1 MSSKQSEEIQSQPKI
16 PIYDT
21 SFRLL
26 DFNIFDEKREQ
37 EGEEDNDNDHG
48 NDRDYARD
56 SGEKKYK
63 KDEKLTTIQMF
74 GLNEKGETCAIFVRD
89 YQPFF
94 YIKVGDGWTIPQK
107 AAFIS
112 HLKEKVGK
120 FFENSILDVDSKLI
134 KRKKLYG
141 FDGGKEHKFILIK
154 FKNVATMNKVKNMW
168 FKFGKDGKQVLRR
181 DGYPYFNTKT
191 EIYES
196 NIPPLLR
203 FFHIHDISPSGWI
216 GFQAK
221 NVKRAHNGL
230 KTTTCNY
237 EYELASADIV
247 PLNNKESIVPYKICS
262 FDIEASSSHGDFP
275 IPIKTYKKLAM
286 NIVDVCDAICRN
298 AGATTSEDAGA
309 YITPALLKQLVYTAF
324 GYANPPHPDI
334 DRIYTK
340 IKVSEQRLATLF
352 DVWVS
357 FHIPDIKV
365 NDALKDINTIEKMFE
380 KIAES
385 NKAHDEDDADA
396 EADVDDA
403 DADADA
409 DADDATEEEYMDMD
423 EDMDMNEDI
432 EAGENDDAEDKKAI
446 DLLKAYAGISSMN
459 KTNSTKTGK
468 TTKTAKPALA
478 PEPPVQ
484 KETVVHLLTSRAD
497 KIDRETKLNM
507 LNISFQEIFPQ
518 VEGDKVTF
526 IGSTFLTYGEKRPY
540 LNHCVVIDTCNHL
553 KDEVA
558 NSEIQTCKT
567 ERELLLAWTDI
578 IQRENPD
585 IIIGYNICGFD
596 FEFMFRRSLEN
607 SCENEFLK
615 LSRNK
620 GEFCGTRD
628 YTTGKIGIKESS
640 IVIASGQHDL
650 HYIEMKGRLQIDL
663 YNYFRRDFNL
673 TSYKLDYCAGYFI
686 GDGVKKIEHL
696 PSGNTKVNS
705 ANLMGLENG
714 NYIHFEESSHSTDTY
729 KDGAKFKVTNVN
741 AVDKTFEIEGHEMP
755 DMTKSVRWGL
765 AKDDVTP
772 QDIFRMTNEG
782 PAERAIIAKYCIQDC
797 NLVHHLMNKID
808 VMTGYIEMAKICS
821 VPISFLVLR
830 GQSIKL
836 TSFIAKKCREKRTLM
851 PVIERSFGNESYE
864 GAICLPP
871 KCNLYLDNPVACL
884 DYSSLYPSSM
894 ISENLSQDSKV
905 WTKEFD
911 LVGQLVRETGIKDAS
926 GNYIYDNMPG
936 YEYVDVTYDTYK
948 WVANQRGR
956 AIKTLNGT
964 KICRFAQPKDGVKA
978 IMPTVLEELLA
989 ARKATRKMAEATE
1002 DPFMANILD
1011 KRQLGYKVTANSLYG
1026 QCGAKTSTFYDVDIA
1041 ASTTA
1046 TGRKLLTYGKRIV
1059 EEVYGDAKIES
1070 KKFGFV
1076 NTKAEYIYGDS
1087 VANYTPI
1094 YIRSNAGQLNI
1105 IKIDELAQ
1113 LYGDKNGWVY
1123 SKEEGKEGKEYCE
1136 MIPSMNIETW
1146 SDKGWTKLNRII
1158 RHRLAP
1164 HKKMIRVLTHTGL
1177 VDVTDDH
1184 SLVDIN
1190 GNEISPKD
1198 VKCGTSLLHNNLPI
1212 NSSYCKSGITVEEAQ
1227 VMGFFFGDGSCGMYN
1242 CPSGKK
1248 KSWALNNASMDI
1260 INKYVTLCSISYPNF
1275 KWKYLNTIDSSGVY
1289 KIVPSTD
1296 TYGDIARFVEKYR
1309 KLMYN
1314 NKAKVIPHEIL
1325 FNTEEI
1331 RMAFWNGMY
1340 DADGDKDANGY
1351 IRIDQKNQISAAN
1364 ICWLAQSLGWKTS
1377 LNTRSDK
1384 ENIYRVTMT
1393 KLLQRKPAT
1402 EVKKIHEISYPDGE
1416 YVYDLTT
1423 ENHHFAAG
1431 IGNIIVHNTDSV
1443 FFTFNLATSDGIPI
1457 RGKDAL
1463 EITIEFAK
1471 EVGNLATKFLKSP
1484 HAWVY
1489 EKTLMP
1495 FCLLSKKRYIGML
1508 YEDKPEKPKRK
1519 SMGIV
1524 LKRRDNAPIVKDI
1537 YGGVIDI
1544 LMKEQ
1549 NVETAIKFLKASL
1562 QNLVDEKVPMDKLI
1576 ISKSLRSGYKN
1587 PAQIAHK
1594 VLADRMGKRDPG
1606 NKPSIGDRIPF
1617 VYIQNPDKKALQGER
1632 IEHPD
1637 YILANKIKPNYAF
1650 YITNQIM
1657 KPIQQVF
1664 ALVLENIP
1672 SYKRQVPGL
1681 KRSIDGWVDKLKDE
1695 SSDEKIRKKIA
1706 DIRNKEVKKILF
1718 DEYLIEIDNS
1728 TKGNQNIMSFF
1739 RKV

>member
-1 MSSKQSEEIQSQPKI
+1 MSKPTTELITP
-16 PIYDT
+16 PITNYDT
-21 SFRLL
+21 SFRLF
-26 DFNIFDEKREQ
+26 DFNIFDEKRDNNDDADG
-37 EGEEDNDNDHG
+37 EGGDDNDNH
-48 NDRDYARD
+48 NDDDNISAA
-56 SGEKKYK
+56 KKYK
-63 KDEKLTTIQMF
+63 KDEKFTTIQMF
-74 GLNEKGETCAIFVRD
+74 GINEKGETCTIFVRD

-94 YIKVGDGWTIPQK
+94 YVKVGDEWSIPQK
-107 AAFIS
+107 SAFIS
-112 HLKEKVGK
+112 HLKTKVGK
-120 FFENSILDVDSKLI
+120 FYQDSILDVESKLI
-134 KRKKLYG
+134 RRKKLYG

-168 FKFGKDGKQVLRR
+168 FKYGKDGKQVLSR
-181 DGYPYFNTKT
+181 DGYIYFNTKT

-196 NIPPLLR
+196 NIPPILR
-203 FFHIHDISPSGWI
+203 FFHVHDISPSGWI
-216 GFQAK
+216 GFQS
-221 NVKRAHNGL
+221 KRAKQIHGGVGIQ
-230 KTTTCNY
+230 TTTCKY
-237 EYELASADIV
+237 EYELASRDIV
-247 PLNNKESIVPYKICS
+247 PLNAKETVVPYKICS

-275 IPIKTYKKLAM
+275 IPIKTYKKLAT
-286 NIVDVCDAICRN
+286 NIVDVCDAICRRTGAT
-298 AGATTSEDAGA
+298 AGAEAMEH
-309 YITPALLKQLVYTAF
+309 ITPTLMRQLVYTAF
-324 GYANPPHPDI
+324 GYGGENQHPDV

-340 IKVSEQRLATLF
+340 IKVSEQRLAALF
-352 DVWVS
+352 DVWIS
-357 FHIPDIKV
+357 YHIPDIKI

-380 KIAES
+380 KISES
-385 NKAHDEDDADA
+385 NNANAGDDDDGDDDGDDAYDGGNVA
-396 EADVDDA
+396 
-403 DADADA
+403 
-409 DADDATEEEYMDMD
+409 EEEYV
-423 EDMDMNEDI
+423 DI
-432 EAGENDDAEDKKAI
+432 EEIDAEYDGDDHNHIDDKKAN
-446 DLLKAYAGISSMN
+446 DLLMAYAG
-459 KTNSTKTGK
+459 
-468 TTKTAKPALA
+468 AKPKASA
-478 PEPPVQ
+478 ATKKSKKAKDSEAEVEPP
-484 KETVVHLLTSRAD
+484 KETVIHLLTSPAD
-497 KIDRETKLNM
+497 KTDRETKINK
-507 LNISFQEIFPQ
+507 LNISLQEIFPQ

-540 LNHCVVIDTCNHL
+540 LNHCIVLDTCDTL

-558 NSEIQTCKT
+558 NSEIETYKT
-567 ERELLLAWTDI
+567 EREVLLAWTRL

-596 FEFMFRRSLEN
+596 YEFMFRRSLEN
-607 SCENEFLK
+607 SCENEFLR

-628 YTTGKIGIKESS
+628 YTTGKVCIKESS

-650 HYIEMKGRLQIDL
+650 HYIDMTGRLQIDL

-686 GDGVKKIEHL
+686 GDGVKKLEHL
-696 PSGNTKVNS
+696 PTGNTKIS
-705 ANLMGLENG
+705 SSNLMGLENG
-714 NYIHFEESSHSTDTY
+714 NYINFEESSHSTDTY
-729 KDGAKFKVTNVN
+729 KDGAKFKVLNVDPVN
-741 AVDKTFEIEGHEMP
+741 KTFEIEGHEQP
-755 DMTKSVRWGL
+755 DMKKSVRWGL

-772 QDIFRMTNEG
+772 QDIFKMTNEG

-894 ISENLSQDSKV
+894 ISENLSHDSKV
-905 WTKEFD
+905 WTREFD
-911 LVGQLVRETGIKDAS
+911 LVGQLVRETGVKDPS

-948 WVANQRGR
+948 WVPNQRGR
-956 AIKTLNGT
+956 AIKTRNGT
-964 KICRFAQPKDGVKA
+964 KICRFAQPKDGIKA

-1059 EEVYGDAKIES
+1059 EEVYGDAKVES

-1094 YIRSNAGQLNI
+1094 YIRANGGQMNI
-1105 IKIDELAQ
+1105 IKIDELAK
-1113 LYGDKNGWVY
+1113 LYGDDNGWVY

-1136 MIPSMNIETW
+1136 MNSTINVETW

-1190 GNEISPKD
+1190 GKEISPKD
-1198 VKCGTSLLHNNLPI
+1198 VVKDKTELLHFEHDICKHPDNVRINIGAKIVVPLSQYNAALKWDELSKFHGHTLSLDYNIEDKSSNYVIKVSKSPITNINNNL
-1212 NSSYCKSGITVEEAQ
+1212 
-1227 VMGFFFGDGSCGMYN
+1227 
-1242 CPSGKK
+1242 
-1248 KSWALNNASMDI
+1248 
-1260 INKYVTLCSISYPNF
+1260 
-1275 KWKYLNTIDSSGVY
+1275 
-1289 KIVPSTD
+1289 
-1296 TYGDIARFVEKYR
+1296 
-1309 KLMYN
+1309 
-1314 NKAKVIPHEIL
+1314 
-1325 FNTEEI
+1325 
-1331 RMAFWNGMY
+1331 
-1340 DADGDKDANGY
+1340 
-1351 IRIDQKNQISAAN
+1351 
-1364 ICWLAQSLGWKTS
+1364 
-1377 LNTRSDK
+1377 
-1384 ENIYRVTMT
+1384 
-1393 KLLQRKPAT
+1393 
-1402 EVKKIHEISYPDGE
+1402 VKKIHEISYPSE
-1416 YVYDLTT
+1416 EFVYDLTT

-1431 IGNIIVHNTDSV
+1431 IGNMIVHNTDSV
-1443 FFTFNLATSDGIPI
+1443 FFTFNLATSDGKPI

-1471 EVGNLATKFLKSP
+1471 EVGHLATKFLKSP

-1549 NVETAIKFLKASL
+1549 NVETAITFLKTSL

-1576 ISKSLRSGYKN
+1576 ITKSLRSGYKN

-1617 VYIQNPDKKALQGER
+1617 VYIQNQDKKALQGER

-1637 YILANKIKPNYAF
+1637 YIVANKIKPNYAF

-1672 SYKRQVPGL
+1672 SYKRQVPAL
-1681 KRSIDGWVDKLKDE
+1681 KRSMEAWTDKLIDGEDE
-1695 SSDEKIRKKIA
+1695 EKVKKKITEL
-1706 DIRNKEVKKILF
+1706 RNKEVKKILF

-1739 RKV
+1739 KKT

>member
-1 MSSKQSEEIQSQPKI
+1 MTSTSEKQTTPK
-16 PIYDT
+16 YDT

-26 DFNIFDEKREQ
+26 DFNIFDEKREK
-37 EGEEDNDNDHG
+37 EDDAEDADGGNEEEPWRRNEEDDTP
-48 NDRDYARD
+48 
-56 SGEKKYK
+56 GEKKYK
-63 KDEKLTTIQMF
+63 KDEKFTTIQMF

-94 YIKVGDGWTIPQK
+94 YIKVGDEWTIPQK
-107 AAFIS
+107 GAFIT
-112 HLKEKVGK
+112 HLKEKVGR
-120 FFENSILDVDSKLI
+120 FYENSILDVESKLI

-168 FKFGKDGKQVLRR
+168 FKNKGGKQLLKKE
-181 DGYPYFNTKT
+181 GYPYFNTRT
-191 EIYES
+191 EIYEA
-196 NIPPLLR
+196 NIPPILR
-203 FFHIHDISPSGWI
+203 FFHVHDISPSGWI
-216 GFQAK
+216 GFETKKAK
-221 NVKRAHNGL
+221 QTRGAL

-237 EYELASADIV
+237 EYEIASSDIV
-247 PLNNKESIVPYKICS
+247 PLNNKETIVPYKICS

-275 IPIKTYKKLAM
+275 IPIKTYKKLAT

-298 AGATTSEDAGA
+298 TGATTPAEAMEH
-309 YITPALLKQLVYTAF
+309 ITPALLKQLIFTAF
-324 GYANPPHPDI
+324 GYGAPAHPDI

-340 IKVSEQRLATLF
+340 FKVSEQRLATLF

-357 FHIPDIKV
+357 FHIPDLKM
-365 NDALKDINTIEKMFE
+365 NEALKESNTIEKMFE

-385 NKAHDEDDADA
+385 NKAHDEEDGGDA
-396 EADVDDA
+396 EDGEDGE
-403 DADADA
+403 
-409 DADDATEEEYMDMD
+409 EEEYVDVD
-423 EDMDMNEDI
+423 IVENEEDGDKEDNE
-432 EAGENDDAEDKKAI
+432 ENGEDKEDKEDKEANR
-446 DLLKAYAGISSMN
+446 LMMAYAGISPSSASSA
-459 KTNSTKTGK
+459 KGKPKKATKAGA
-468 TTKTAKPALA
+468 AKQPPPA
-478 PEPPVQ
+478 PIQ
-484 KETVVHLLTSRAD
+484 KETVIHLITSPLD
-497 KIDRETKLNM
+497 KIDRETKINK
-507 LNISFQEIFPQ
+507 LNISLQEIFPP

-540 LNHCVVIDTCNHL
+540 LNHCVVLDTCDALTN
-553 KDEVA
+553 EVA

-596 FEFMFRRSLEN
+596 FEFMFRRALEN

-620 GEFCGTRD
+620 GEFCGSRD
-628 YTTGKIGIKESS
+628 YNTGKICIKESS

-650 HYIEMKGRLQIDL
+650 RYIEMKGRLQIDL

-686 GDGVKKIEHL
+686 GDGVKKLEHL
-696 PSGNTKVNS
+696 PNGNTKVTS
-705 ANLMGLENG
+705 SNLMGLENG
-714 NYIHFEESSHSTDTY
+714 NYVHFEESSHSTDMY
-729 KDGAKFKVTNVN
+729 KDGEKFKVANVN
-741 AVDKTFEIEGHEMP
+741 TADKTFEVEGHESP

-851 PVIERSFGNESYE
+851 PVIEKSFGNESYE

-911 LVGQLVRETGIKDAS
+911 LAGQLVRETGVKDIS

-948 WVANQRGR
+948 WVPNQRGR

-989 ARKATRKMAEATE
+989 ARKATRKLAEATE

-1059 EEVYGDAKIES
+1059 EEVYGDAKVES

-1076 NTKAEYIYGDS
+1076 NTKAEYIYGD
-1087 VANYTPI
+1087 
-1094 YIRSNAGQLNI
+1094 
-1105 IKIDELAQ
+1105 
-1113 LYGDKNGWVY
+1113 
-1123 SKEEGKEGKEYCE
+1123 
-1136 MIPSMNIETW
+1136 
-1146 SDKGWTKLNRII
+1146 
-1158 RHRLAP
+1158 
-1164 HKKMIRVLTHTGL
+1164 
-1177 VDVTDDH
+1177 
-1184 SLVDIN
+1184 
-1190 GNEISPKD
+1190 
-1198 VKCGTSLLHNNLPI
+1198 
-1212 NSSYCKSGITVEEAQ
+1212 
-1227 VMGFFFGDGSCGMYN
+1227 
-1242 CPSGKK
+1242 
-1248 KSWALNNASMDI
+1248 
-1260 INKYVTLCSISYPNF
+1260 
-1275 KWKYLNTIDSSGVY
+1275 
-1289 KIVPSTD
+1289 
-1296 TYGDIARFVEKYR
+1296 
-1309 KLMYN
+1309 
-1314 NKAKVIPHEIL
+1314 
-1325 FNTEEI
+1325 
-1331 RMAFWNGMY
+1331 
-1340 DADGDKDANGY
+1340 
-1351 IRIDQKNQISAAN
+1351 
-1364 ICWLAQSLGWKTS
+1364 
-1377 LNTRSDK
+1377 
-1384 ENIYRVTMT
+1384 
-1393 KLLQRKPAT
+1393 
-1402 EVKKIHEISYPDGE
+1402 
-1416 YVYDLTT
+1416 
-1423 ENHHFAAG
+1423 
-1431 IGNIIVHNTDSV
+1431 TDSV
-1443 FFTFNLATSDGIPI
+1443 FFTFNLATPDGKPI

-1471 EVGNLATKFLKSP
+1471 EVGHLATKFLKSP

-1549 NVETAIKFLKASL
+1549 NVETAIKFLKSSL

-1637 YILANKIKPNYAF
+1637 FIVANKIKPNYAF

-1681 KRSIDGWVDKLKDE
+1681 KRTIDGWIDKMKDE
-1695 SSDEKIRKKIA
+1695 SSDEKIKKKIA

-1718 DEYLIEIDNS
+1718 DEYLIEIDNT

-1739 RKV
+1739 KKM

>member
-1 MSSKQSEEIQSQPKI
+1 MSTTVPATESTRP
-16 PIYDT
+16 YDT

-26 DFNIFDEKREQ
+26 DFNIFDEKRTED
-37 EGEEDNDNDHG
+37 ENSDGDGDREESRHE
-48 NDRDYARD
+48 
-56 SGEKKYK
+56 EKKYK
-63 KDEKLTTIQMF
+63 KNENFTTIQMF
-74 GLNEKGETCAIFVRD
+74 GLNENGETCAIFVRD

-94 YIKVGDGWTIPQK
+94 YIKVGDDWTIPQK
-107 AAFIS
+107 SAFIT
-112 HLKEKVGK
+112 HLKDKIGK
-120 FFENSILDVDSKLI
+120 FYNDSILDLESKLI

-154 FKNVATMNKVKNMW
+154 FKNIVAMNKVKNMW

-181 DGYPYFNTKT
+181 EGYPYFNTKT
-191 EIYES
+191 EIYEA
-196 NIPPLLR
+196 NIPPILR
-203 FFHIHDISPSGWI
+203 FFHVHDISPSGWI
-216 GFQAK
+216 GFEK
-221 NVKRAHNGL
+221 KRVKQIHGGRGIQ
-230 KTTTCNY
+230 TTTCNY
-237 EYELASADIV
+237 EYEIASTDIV
-247 PLNNKESIVPYKICS
+247 PLNSKETIVPYKICS

-275 IPIKTYKKLAM
+275 IPIKTYKKLAT
-286 NIVDVCDAICRN
+286 NIVDVCDALCRN
-298 AGATTSEDAGA
+298 AGATTSAEAIE
-309 YITPALLKQLVYTAF
+309 YVTPALLKQLIFTAF
-324 GYANPPHPDI
+324 GYGTPLHPDI
-334 DRIYTK
+334 DRVYTK

-352 DVWVS
+352 DVWVL
-357 FHIPDIKV
+357 FHISDIKD
-365 NDALKDINTIEKMFE
+365 NDKLKYVNTIEKMFE
-380 KIAES
+380 KISEM
-385 NKAHDEDDADA
+385 NKANGDGDDDYDNADEGDADQDEEDMYEDVPEIDIDETDEDQHDHENIQLGDCD
-396 EADVDDA
+396 EDSDVDA
-403 DADADA
+403 
-409 DADDATEEEYMDMD
+409 MM
-423 EDMDMNEDI
+423 
-432 EAGENDDAEDKKAI
+432 
-446 DLLKAYAGISSMN
+446 KAYAGE
-459 KTNSTKTGK
+459 KTSTSTKKGSSTSVTK
-468 TTKTAKPALA
+468 ANPKKQTKKTAEDSTP
-478 PEPPVQ
+478 
-484 KETVVHLLTSRAD
+484 KETVIQLITSMAD
-497 KIDRETKLNM
+497 KIDRETKINK
-507 LNISFQEIFPQ
+507 LNISLQKIFPH

-526 IGSTFLTYGEKRPY
+526 IGSTFMTYGEKRPY
-540 LNHCVVIDTCNHL
+540 LNHCIVLDTCSSL
-553 KDEVA
+553 EAEVA
-558 NSEIQTCKT
+558 NSQIETYKT
-567 ERELLLAWTDI
+567 EREVLLAWTRL

-596 FEFMFRRSLEN
+596 YEFMFRRSLEN
-607 SCENEFLK
+607 SCENDFLR

-620 GEFCGTRD
+620 GEFCGSHD
-628 YTTGKIGIKESS
+628 YNNTGKEVCIKESS

-673 TSYKLDYCAGYFI
+673 SSYKLDYCAGYFI
-686 GDGVKKIEHL
+686 GDGVKKLEHL
-696 PSGNTKVNS
+696 PSGNTKIYS
-705 ANLMGLENG
+705 SNLMGLENG
-714 NYIHFEESSHSTDTY
+714 NYINFEESSHSTDTY
-729 KDGAKFKVTNVN
+729 KDGEKFKVLK
-741 AVDKTFEIEGHEMP
+741 VDLIEKTFEIEGHEMP
-755 DMTKSVRWGL
+755 DMKKSVRWGL

-782 PAERAIIAKYCIQDC
+782 PNERAIIAKYCIQDC

-911 LVGQLVRETGIKDAS
+911 LAGQLVRETGVKDIS
-926 GNYIYDNMPG
+926 GNYIYDNLPG

-948 WVANQRGR
+948 WVNNQRGR

-964 KICRFAQPKDGVKA
+964 KICRFAQPKDGIKA

-989 ARKATRKMAEATE
+989 ARKATRKLAEATE

-1046 TGRKLLTYGKRIV
+1046 TGRKLLTYGKRVV
-1059 EEVYGDAKIES
+1059 EEVYGDAKVES

-1105 IKIDELAQ
+1105 IKIDDLAQ
-1113 LYGDKNGWVY
+1113 LYGDTAGWVY
-1123 SKEEGKEGKEYCE
+1123 SKEDGKEGKEFCE

-1146 SDKGWTKLNRII
+1146 SDKGWTPLHRII

-1164 HKKMIRVLTHTGL
+1164 HKKMMRVLTHTGL

-1184 SLVDIN
+1184 SLVDIT
-1190 GNEISPKD
+1190 GKEISPKD
-1198 VKCGTSLLHNNLPI
+1198 VIKNKTVLLHFEHDTYKHRDDIRINMGNKVCVPESQYKAAVQWDKLNRFYGHTLSLDYNIESESGTSSYI
-1212 NSSYCKSGITVEEAQ
+1212 IKISKDSKNSQ
-1227 VMGFFFGDGSCGMYN
+1227 Q
-1242 CPSGKK
+1242 
-1248 KSWALNNASMDI
+1248 
-1260 INKYVTLCSISYPNF
+1260 NKNV
-1275 KWKYLNTIDSSGVY
+1275 
-1289 KIVPSTD
+1289 
-1296 TYGDIARFVEKYR
+1296 
-1309 KLMYN
+1309 
-1314 NKAKVIPHEIL
+1314 
-1325 FNTEEI
+1325 
-1331 RMAFWNGMY
+1331 
-1340 DADGDKDANGY
+1340 
-1351 IRIDQKNQISAAN
+1351 
-1364 ICWLAQSLGWKTS
+1364 
-1377 LNTRSDK
+1377 
-1384 ENIYRVTMT
+1384 
-1393 KLLQRKPAT
+1393 
-1402 EVKKIHEISYPDGE
+1402 VKKIHEISYPNGE

-1431 IGNIIVHNTDSV
+1431 IGNMIVHNTDSV
-1443 FFTFNLATSDGIPI
+1443 FFTFNLATPDGIPI

-1471 EVGNLATKFLKSP
+1471 EVGHLATKFLKQP

-1549 NVETAIKFLKASL
+1549 NVETAIKFLKTSL
-1562 QNLVDEKVPMDKLI
+1562 QNLVEEKVPMDKLI
-1576 ISKSLRSGYKN
+1576 ITKSLRSGYKN

-1681 KRSIDGWVDKLKDE
+1681 KRTIDGWIDKLKDDSTCSE
-1695 SSDEKIRKKIA
+1695 DKLKKKIS

-1718 DEYLIEIDNS
+1718 DEYLVKIDNA
-1728 TKGNQNIMSFF
+1728 TQKNQSIMNFF
-1739 RKV
+1739 KKT

>member
-1 MSSKQSEEIQSQPKI
+1 MTTSSTKTI
-16 PIYDT
+16 PAVATSTTEPTTYDI
-21 SFRLL
+21 SFRLF
-26 DFNIFDEKREQ
+26 DFNIFDEKRDHNDAEDGGHGSDAGGDD
-37 EGEEDNDNDHG
+37 EGQG
-48 NDRDYARD
+48 R
-56 SGEKKYK
+56 GEKKYK
-63 KDEKLTTIQMF
+63 KDERFTTIQMF
-74 GLNEKGETCAIFVRD
+74 GINEKGDTCTMFVRD

-94 YIKVGDGWTIPQK
+94 YIKVGDEWTIAQK

-112 HLKEKVGK
+112 HLKNKVGK
-120 FFENSILDVDSKLI
+120 FYEDSILDVESKLI

-141 FDGGKEHKFILIK
+141 FDGGKDHKFILIK
-154 FKNVATMNKVKNMW
+154 FKNVSTMNKVKNMW
-168 FKFGKDGKQVLRR
+168 FIYNKDGKQTLKR
-181 DGYPYFNTKT
+181 DGYTYFNTKT

-196 NIPPLLR
+196 NIPPILR

-216 GFQAK
+216 GFQS
-221 NVKRAHNGL
+221 KRAKQIHGGCGVQ
-230 KTTTCNY
+230 TTTCKY
-237 EYELASADIV
+237 EYELSSRDIV
-247 PLNNKESIVPYKICS
+247 PLNSKETIVPYKICS

-275 IPIKTYKKLAM
+275 IPIKTYKKLAT
-286 NIVDVCDAICRN
+286 NIVDICDTICRN
-298 AGATTSEDAGA
+298 TGASTSLEAMEH
-309 YITPALLKQLVYTAF
+309 ITPALLKQLVYSAF
-324 GYANPPHPDI
+324 GYGGCGGTSHHPDV

-380 KIAES
+380 KISETNNA
-385 NKAHDEDDADA
+385 NAGEDDGDDGGNGDDDDDDGGNGGNGGGDA
-396 EADVDDA
+396 VEAD
-403 DADADA
+403 
-409 DADDATEEEYMDMD
+409 EEEYI
-423 EDMDMNEDI
+423 DI
-432 EAGENDDAEDKKAI
+432 EEIGVDDCHGDNGEAAKNVEDKRAI
-446 DLLKAYAGISSMN
+446 DILMAYSG
-459 KTNSTKTGK
+459 
-468 TTKTAKPALA
+468 AKPKTPATKKSKKAKDSDTPIEL
-478 PEPPVQ
+478 P
-484 KETVVHLLTSRAD
+484 KETVIHLLASQAD
-497 KIDRETKLNM
+497 KMDRETKINK
-507 LNISFQEIFPQ
+507 LNILLQEIFPP

-540 LNHCVVIDTCNHL
+540 LNHCVVLDTCDTL

-558 NSEIQTCKT
+558 NSEIETYKT
-567 ERELLLAWTDI
+567 ERELLLAWTRI
-578 IQRENPD
+578 IQREDPD

-596 FEFMFRRSLEN
+596 YEFMFRRSLEN
-607 SCENEFLK
+607 SCENDFLR

-628 YTTGKIGIKESS
+628 YTTGKVCIKESS

-650 HYIEMKGRLQIDL
+650 HYIDMTGRLQIDL

-686 GDGVKKIEHL
+686 GDGVKKLEHL
-696 PSGNTKVNS
+696 PSGNTKIS
-705 ANLMGLENG
+705 SSNLMGLENG
-714 NYIHFEESSHSTDTY
+714 NYINFEESSHSTDTY
-729 KDGAKFKVTNVN
+729 KDGAKFKVLNVDLAN
-741 AVDKTFEIEGHEMP
+741 KTFEIEGHEQP
-755 DMTKSVRWGL
+755 DMKKSVRWGL

-894 ISENLSQDSKV
+894 ISENLSHDSKV

-911 LVGQLVRETGIKDAS
+911 MAGQLVRETGVKDPS
-926 GNYIYDNMPG
+926 GNYIYDNLPG
-936 YEYVDVTYDTYK
+936 YEFVDVTYDTYK
-948 WVANQRGR
+948 WVNNSRGR
-956 AIKTLNGT
+956 AIKTRNGT
-964 KICRFAQPKDGVKA
+964 KICRFAQPKDGIKA

-1002 DPFMANILD
+1002 DSFMANILD

-1059 EEVYGDAKIES
+1059 EEVYGDAKVES

-1076 NTKAEYIYGDS
+1076 NTKAEYIYGD
-1087 VANYTPI
+1087 
-1094 YIRSNAGQLNI
+1094 
-1105 IKIDELAQ
+1105 
-1113 LYGDKNGWVY
+1113 
-1123 SKEEGKEGKEYCE
+1123 
-1136 MIPSMNIETW
+1136 
-1146 SDKGWTKLNRII
+1146 
-1158 RHRLAP
+1158 
-1164 HKKMIRVLTHTGL
+1164 
-1177 VDVTDDH
+1177 
-1184 SLVDIN
+1184 
-1190 GNEISPKD
+1190 
-1198 VKCGTSLLHNNLPI
+1198 
-1212 NSSYCKSGITVEEAQ
+1212 
-1227 VMGFFFGDGSCGMYN
+1227 
-1242 CPSGKK
+1242 
-1248 KSWALNNASMDI
+1248 
-1260 INKYVTLCSISYPNF
+1260 
-1275 KWKYLNTIDSSGVY
+1275 
-1289 KIVPSTD
+1289 
-1296 TYGDIARFVEKYR
+1296 
-1309 KLMYN
+1309 
-1314 NKAKVIPHEIL
+1314 
-1325 FNTEEI
+1325 
-1331 RMAFWNGMY
+1331 
-1340 DADGDKDANGY
+1340 
-1351 IRIDQKNQISAAN
+1351 
-1364 ICWLAQSLGWKTS
+1364 
-1377 LNTRSDK
+1377 
-1384 ENIYRVTMT
+1384 
-1393 KLLQRKPAT
+1393 
-1402 EVKKIHEISYPDGE
+1402 
-1416 YVYDLTT
+1416 
-1423 ENHHFAAG
+1423 
-1431 IGNIIVHNTDSV
+1431 TDSI

-1471 EVGNLATKFLKSP
+1471 EVGHLATKFLKSP

-1549 NVETAIKFLKASL
+1549 NVQTAITFLKSSL
-1562 QNLVDEKVPMDKLI
+1562 QNLVDERVPMDKLI
-1576 ISKSLRSGYKN
+1576 ITKSLRSGYKN

-1606 NKPSIGDRIPF
+1606 NKPSVGDRIPF

-1637 YILANKIKPNYAF
+1637 YILANNIKPNYAF

-1672 SYKRQVPGL
+1672 SYKRQVPAL
-1681 KRSIDGWVDKLKDE
+1681 KRSMELWTDKLMDGEDE
-1695 SSDEKIRKKIA
+1695 EKVKKKIT
-1706 DIRNKEVKKILF
+1706 DLRNKEVKKILF
-1718 DEYLIEIDNS
+1718 DEYLIDIDNS

-1739 RKV
+1739 KKKT

>member
-1 MSSKQSEEIQSQPKI
+1 MTSKPALK
-16 PIYDT
+16 YDT

-26 DFNIFDEKREQ
+26 DFNIFDEKREK
-37 EGEEDNDNDHG
+37 EEDLDGGPDNDDADGHMT
-48 NDRDYARD
+48 ARTD
-56 SGEKKYK
+56 AVEDGEKKFK
-63 KDEKLTTIQMF
+63 KDQRSTTIQMF
-74 GLNEKGETCAIFVRD
+74 GLNEKGETCAIFIRD
-89 YQPFF
+89 YFPFF
-94 YIKVGDGWTIPQK
+94 YIKVGDEWSIGQK
-107 AAFIS
+107 GAFIS
-112 HLKEKVGK
+112 HLKDKLGR
-120 FFENSILDVDSKLI
+120 FYENSILDVESKLI

-141 FDGGKEHKFILIK
+141 FDGGKEHKFILLK
-154 FKNVATMNKVKNMW
+154 FKNIATMNKVKNMW
-168 FKFGKDGKQVLRR
+168 FQIKSGKQVLRS
-181 DGYPYFNTKT
+181 DGYRYFNTKT

-196 NIPPLLR
+196 NIPPILR

-216 GFQAK
+216 GFQEKNAK
-221 NVKRAHNGL
+221 KLRGSM
-230 KTTTCNY
+230 KTTTCDY
-237 EYELASADIV
+237 EYEIASSDIV
-247 PLNNKESIVPYKICS
+247 PLNDKEAIVPYKICS

-275 IPIKTYKKLAM
+275 IPIKTYKKLAT
-286 NIVDVCDAICRN
+286 NIVDICDAVCRN
-298 AGATTSEDAGA
+298 AGATTTTEMSN
-309 YITPALLKQLVYTAF
+309 YISANLLKEIIYTAF
-324 GYANPPHPDI
+324 GYGKHPDT
-334 DRIYTK
+334 DRVYTK
-340 IKVSEQRLATLF
+340 IKVTEQRLAALF
-352 DVWVS
+352 DVWIS
-357 FHIPDIKV
+357 FHIPDIKE
-365 NDALKDINTIEKMFE
+365 NDKLKDINTIEKMFE
-380 KIAES
+380 KISEM
-385 NKAHDEDDADA
+385 NKANEDDENIAD
-396 EADVDDA
+396 
-403 DADADA
+403 
-409 DADDATEEEYMDMD
+409 
-423 EDMDMNEDI
+423 
-432 EAGENDDAEDKKAI
+432 ENDDGDDNDNDHDDGNAEIDDQEHIDDYVDVDVDVEEFDGDGNGNGDASKGEDKEATKMM
-446 DLLKAYAGISSMN
+446 LQYAGVSLQKGKSKTSS
-459 KTNSTKTGK
+459 KTVKEEIK
-468 TTKTAKPALA
+468 
-478 PEPPVQ
+478 
-484 KETVVHLLTSRAD
+484 KETVLHLLVSPAD
-497 KIDRETKLNM
+497 KTDRETKINK
-507 LNISFQEIFPQ
+507 LNISLQKIFPQ

-540 LNHCVVIDTCNHL
+540 LNHCIVLDTCNSL

-567 ERELLLAWTDI
+567 ERELLLAWTKL

-607 SCENEFLK
+607 SCENDFLK

-620 GEFCGTRD
+620 GEFCGTHD
-628 YTTGKIGIKESS
+628 YTTGKVCIKESS

-650 HYIEMKGRLQIDL
+650 RYIEMKGRLQIDL

-696 PSGNTKVNS
+696 PSGNTKINS
-705 ANLMGLENG
+705 SNLMGLETG

-729 KDGAKFKVTNVN
+729 KDGAKFKVTH
-741 AVDKTFEIEGHEMP
+741 VDTVEKTFEIEGHENP

-851 PVIERSFGNESYE
+851 PVIEKSYGNESYE

-911 LVGQLVRETGIKDAS
+911 LAGQLVRETGVKDIS
-926 GNYIYDNMPG
+926 GNYIYDNLPG

-948 WVANQRGR
+948 WVKNHRGR

-989 ARKATRKMAEATE
+989 ARKATRKLAEATE

-1059 EEVYGDAKIES
+1059 EEVYGDASVES

-1094 YIRSNAGQLNI
+1094 YIRANGEKMNI
-1105 IKIDELAQ
+1105 IQIDELAE

-1136 MIPSMNIETW
+1136 MIPSMNVETW
-1146 SDKGWTKLNRII
+1146 SDKGWTKLHRII

-1190 GNEISPKD
+1190 GKEISPKD
-1198 VKCGTSLLHNNLPI
+1198 VVCGTALLHF
-1212 NSSYCKSGITVEEAQ
+1212 E
-1227 VMGFFFGDGSCGMYN
+1227 
-1242 CPSGKK
+1242 
-1248 KSWALNNASMDI
+1248 
-1260 INKYVTLCSISYPNF
+1260 
-1275 KWKYLNTIDSSGVY
+1275 
-1289 KIVPSTD
+1289 
-1296 TYGDIARFVEKYR
+1296 R
-1309 KLMYN
+1309 
-1314 NKAKVIPHEIL
+1314 EICRHPE
-1325 FNTEEI
+1325 N
-1331 RMAFWNGMY
+1331 
-1340 DADGDKDANGY
+1340 
-1351 IRIDQKNQISAAN
+1351 IRINLGPKVTVPISQYKAALQWDKLSQFHGHTLSLDYNIVDGTSRYVIKISKDLNEVVNDQSNKN
-1364 ICWLAQSLGWKTS
+1364 
-1377 LNTRSDK
+1377 
-1384 ENIYRVTMT
+1384 V
-1393 KLLQRKPAT
+1393 
-1402 EVKKIHEISYPDGE
+1402 VKKIYEIQYPENE

-1431 IGNIIVHNTDSV
+1431 IGNMIVHNTDSV
-1443 FFTFNLATSDGIPI
+1443 FFTFNLATPDGVPI

-1471 EVGNLATKFLKSP
+1471 QVGHLATKFLKPP

-1549 NVETAIKFLKASL
+1549 NVETAIKFLKSCL

-1606 NKPSIGDRIPF
+1606 NKPSVGDRIPF
-1617 VYIQNPDKKALQGER
+1617 VYIQNTDKKALQGDK

-1637 YILANKIKPNYAF
+1637 YIIANKIKPNYAF

-1664 ALVLENIP
+1664 ALVLEDIP
-1672 SYKRQVPGL
+1672 SYKRQVPAL
-1681 KRSIDGWVDKLKDE
+1681 KRTIEGWVDKLQNDTTAT
-1695 SSDEKIRKKIA
+1695 DEKIKKKIA
-1706 DIRNKEVKKILF
+1706 DIRNKEVKRILF
-1718 DEYLIEIDNS
+1718 DEYLTKIDNVLQ
-1728 TKGNQNIMSFF
+1728 KNQSILNFF
-1739 RKV
+1739 QKK